1 MASLATLPTDI
12 LEQVGIIA
20 SSQSLADLLH
30 LMLTCRTVHDQL
42 SIAYN
47 PHVYASIS
55 RQIFDV
61 PFLRQGVPPDSAIA
75 AELIQ
80 RLRLFRRIRRGDLSV
95 QALPEALW
103 TAYGLVLEGGSLN
116 ASHLAAAGFSAFI
129 EEVLRTY
136 SARTDDRNQRE
147 ARMACR
153 NLATWLLALTITRDD
168 IVRMSEEAREE
179 LLGILRPLAVDK
191 EELSGKSVKHVFDST
206 RAETSSS
213 HVVFYSQKQRPRPQC
228 PPVSSAAITLCF
240 ALRQTHVPLC
250 ALDLP
255 ADRAAAIA
263 TQRSGPTLE
272 DYNAMASFR
281 TPLFAETLPSTSLAQ
296 RAEGAAAGA
305 TASHTRGFQQHHDP
319 CLTRLHVPYTQPP
332 SVYSYIQNNLQGLWE
347 GALLISPL
355 ILPDTNESSL
365 SAPSDAAS
373 PDFISQHPM
382 QCSLSVHLCFTPTL
396 PVTWGHMSDEDPF
409 KWDVAHQ
416 SLCAGAYKGSDCRQ
430 DIAHNSESF
439 AWRHPDQALDCLII
453 GQTTEEHADA
463 WGAYNFYGRVKRDG
477 KIVMRRQPKNSWDT
491 TFDSRIFEGYLHYGN
506 SWVGTWRSCI
516 APGSP
521 AFKGIFSMRK
531 REDPESQK

>member
-61 PFLRQGVPPDSAIA
+61 PFLRQG
-75 AELIQ
+75 
-80 RLRLFRRIRRGDLSV
+80 
-95 QALPEALW
+95 ALPEALW

-228 PPVSSAAITLCF
+228 PPVSSAAITL
-240 ALRQTHVPLC
+240 
-250 ALDLP
+250 
-255 ADRAAAIA
+255 AAAIA